1 MYRKAYSLCGELQ
14 AKHGE
19 DAVDPLRVT
28 KWHRICADLHH
39 ELGETADAVDQIL
52 QALDCIGAPAHNEI
66 AHIMFLQ
73 KMRCV
78 LCMMPSSPNEAWMSN
93 PRLHLE
99 IGAIAPI
106 MLNLAD
112 SMEATSGE
120 NTRAWLTYVVRLCK
134 YYKTWMS
141 PAEVSMLEEVKQKC
155 MDHIHGRQ
163 KPLRTP
169 QATPGSS
176 SSNALSITRN
186 ELMPAI

>member
-1 MYRKAYSLCGELQ
+1 MVTPRISFSLYDVGVCIALFVQ
-14 AKHGE
+14 
-19 DAVDPLRVT
+19 
-28 KWHRICADLHH
+28 
-39 ELGETADAVDQIL
+39 AVDQIL

-155 MDHIHGRQ
+155 MDHIQ
-163 KPLRTP
+163 TKAAKNT
-169 QATPGSS
+169 A
-176 SSNALSITRN
+176 SNTRF
-186 ELMPAI
+186 L